1 MLLSLLTLNWKKTLW
16 IPDSHLL
23 TSLVDM
29 LFFFF
34 LTSAFKKGSFISEI
48 ALSIVSF
55 HSPIIKQQWQQG
67 SNSLGEPRGQA
78 LLFPWNESERAEMF
92 GVNIIIRAL
101 VSTSS

>member
-29 LFFFF
+29 LFFF

-48 ALSIVSF
+48 ALNIVSF
-55 HSPIIKQQWQQG
+55 HSPKIKQQWQQG

-92 GVNIIIRAL
+92 GVNTVIRAL